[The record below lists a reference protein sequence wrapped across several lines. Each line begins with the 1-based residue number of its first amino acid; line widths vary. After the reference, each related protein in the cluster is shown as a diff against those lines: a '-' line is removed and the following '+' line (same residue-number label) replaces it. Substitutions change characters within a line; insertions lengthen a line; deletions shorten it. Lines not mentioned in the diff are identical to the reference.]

1 MANKTKVIEID
12 LFRPYFM
19 QKGSDGVLRECVYD
33 LSALFKHIIKAPLTE
48 TKRRIYGDNHMF
60 HVCKYNERKKL
71 WEIQILHLREQL
83 LPGIADEGGGYELI
97 QLDNNQYPAEST
109 TVIFAEDTNILY
121 LQRNIYGTSI
131 RALTALF
138 QSISPDGVWVNLKPI
153 MCTSKIDIVKNSKL
167 YRKVT
172 IAVDSEQINDEE
184 KETAL
189 GKIISSFSDYQG
201 KIVKFEL
208 GFGKKRKKYLNRS
221 DTIQLLMDAYEFP
234 GTEKLIATVSD
245 SEDAKFEKVD
255 LLDDREK
262 ILLNLSYSREEPI
275 THERIFDESYSKI

>member
-1 MANKTKVIEID
+1 MANKTKVVEID
-12 LFRPYFM
+12 LFRPYFL
-19 QKGSDGVLRECVYD
+19 QKGSDGVLKECIYD
-33 LSALFKHIIKAPLTE
+33 LSALFKHITKSPLTE
-48 TKRRIYGDNHMF
+48 TKMRIYGDNHMF

-83 LPGIADEGGGYELI
+83 LPGIADEVGGYELI
-97 QLDNNQYPAEST
+97 QLGDNEYPAEST

-121 LQRNIYGTSI
+121 LQRNVYGTSI
-131 RALTALF
+131 RALTDLL
-138 QSISPDGVWVNLKPI
+138 QSISPNGVWVNLKPI
-153 MCTSKIDIVKNSKL
+153 MCSSKIDIIQKSKL
-167 YRKVT
+167 YRKVA
-172 IAVDSEQINDEE
+172 IAVDSEQIMEEE

-208 GFGKKRKKYLNRS
+208 GFGKKRKKYLNRD
-221 DTIQLLMDAYEFP
+221 DTIQLLKEAYQFP
-234 GTEKLIATVSD
+234 GTEKLIATVSN

-262 ILLNLSYSREEPI
+262 ILLSLSYSREEPI
-275 THERIFDESYSKI
+275 THERIFDECYGKI